1 MPYNQ
6 LKKFM
11 VKKLK
16 HDALVKKI
24 LTEKIAA
31 QEFLEYYLPIEF
43 KSLVDLTKIKVE
55 KESFVE
61 NDLKRRYSDIIYS
74 VKTKDNEKAFVYVL
88 IEAQSTCDH
97 WMALRLWKY
106 MLLLCERHAKD
117 KNRLPLICPLL
128 IYNGSEVYSAPR
140 NLWALFA
147 RPEQA
152 KKLMTEEYKLI
163 DLQNQSDDE
172 IERKKRLG
180 MMEYFLKHIHQR
192 DMLKLWDEFLS
203 KFKLSIIKDK
213 ELGYI
218 YLRSFLWYTD
228 TKVAE
233 EKQPELERIIVK
245 HLSIEEKDNIM
256 RTIAQK
262 YIDEGIQHGIIQ
274 GIEKGIEK
282 GKIEGKAEGMQLGK
296 AEIAQNMLS
305 EGFAPATISKVTGLD
320 ESFIYSLSKFK

>member
-1 MPYNQ
+1 
-6 LKKFM
+6 M

-97 WMALRLWKY
+97 WMTLRLWKY